1 MPLVPQQQLQ
11 VPNKNKYLPS
21 LQIPTMQQQNYYRY
35 AFPPTPSAPT
45 IKKQVRFEVDED
57 GDVIM
62 QNK

>member
-1 MPLVPQQQLQ
+1 
-11 VPNKNKYLPS
+11 
-21 LQIPTMQQQNYYRY
+21 MQQQNYYRY

-45 IKKQVRFEVDED
+45 IKKQVIFEVDED